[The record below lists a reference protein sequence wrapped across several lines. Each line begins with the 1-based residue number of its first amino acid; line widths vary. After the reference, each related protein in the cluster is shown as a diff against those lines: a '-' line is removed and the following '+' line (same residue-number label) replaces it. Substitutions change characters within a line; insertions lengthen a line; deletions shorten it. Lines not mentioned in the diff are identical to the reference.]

1 VPASGARVPEGVDE
15 TVPSVARIYDYLL
28 GGKDNYAVDR
38 AAAAQFIEL
47 VPEVPRIA
55 RSNRQFLA
63 RTVRFLAESGIRQ
76 FIDLGAG
83 LPTSPNVHEVARSV
97 IPDARVAYVDHDP
110 VVLAYGNALFA
121 TGDGVI
127 VVDADVRQPDAV
139 LGDPR
144 LRELID
150 FSEPFAVL
158 LLALMH
164 FISDEQNPNQIVAG
178 YRDRLP
184 PGGYLVISVGS
195 SEGSLPGEDD
205 GGKLAEI
212 YRRAGTP
219 IVGRSPDEVMAWFE
233 GCELEEPGLVQLPEW
248 RPDNWAEARTT
259 RIHMLGA
266 VGRKL

>member
-1 VPASGARVPEGVDE
+1 MPASGSRVPEGVDE

-63 RTVRFLAESGIRQ
+63 RTVRFLAQAGIRQ

-83 LPTSPNVHEVARSV
+83 LPTSPNVHDVARSV

-121 TGDGVI
+121 TDDGVI
-127 VVDADVRQPDAV
+127 VVDADARKPGAV
-139 LGDPR
+139 FADPG
-144 LRELID
+144 LAELID

-158 LLALMH
+158 LLALLH
-164 FISDEQNPNQIVAG
+164 FVPDEDDPNGMVAG

-184 PGGYLVISVGS
+184 PGGYLVVSVGS
-195 SEGSLPGEDD
+195 SEEGLAGD
-205 GGKLAEI
+205 GNEKLREL
-212 YRRAGTP
+212 YRTAGTP
-219 IVGRSPDEVMAWFE
+219 IVGRSRQEVMAWFE

-259 RIHMLGA
+259 KVHLLGA

>member
-1 VPASGARVPEGVDE
+1 MPASQARVPEGVDE
-15 TVPSVARIYDYLL
+15 TIPSVARIYDYLL

-63 RTVRFLAESGIRQ
+63 RTVRFLAEAGISQ

-83 LPTSPNVHEVARSV
+83 LPTAPNVHEVARSV

-121 TGDGVI
+121 TDDGII
-127 VVDADVRQPDAV
+127 VVNADARRPDVV
-139 LGDPR
+139 LNDSR

-150 FSEPFAVL
+150 FSQPFAVL

-164 FISDEQNPNQIVAG
+164 FISDEQNPSQMVAG

-195 SEGSLPGEDD
+195 SEGELTDGDD
-205 GGKLAEI
+205 EKLAEL

-219 IVGRSPDEVMAWFE
+219 IIGRSPEEVMAWFE
-233 GCELEEPGLVQLPEW
+233 GCELEEPGLVQLPQW
-248 RPDNWAEARTT
+248 RPENWAEARTT

>member
-1 VPASGARVPEGVDE
+1 MPASGARVPEGVDQ

-38 AAAAQFIEL
+38 AAAAQFIEM

-63 RTVRFLAESGIRQ
+63 RAVRFLAESGIRQ

-121 TGDGVI
+121 TDDGVI
-127 VVDADVRQPDAV
+127 VINADIRQPAAV

-144 LRELID
+144 LQELID

-164 FISDEQNPNQIVAG
+164 FISDEEHPDQLVAG

-195 SEGSLPGEDD
+195 SEGSLSGGDD
-205 GGKLAEI
+205 EKLAEV

-219 IVGRSPDEVMAWFE
+219 IVGRSPAEVMAWFE
-233 GCELEEPGLVQLPEW
+233 GCELEEPGLVQLPLW
-248 RPDNWAEARTT
+248 RPENWAEARTT

>member
-1 VPASGARVPEGVDE
+1 MPASEARVPEGVDE
-15 TVPSVARIYDYLL
+15 TVPSVARIYDFLL

-63 RTVRFLAESGIRQ
+63 RTVRFLAEAGIRQ

-83 LPTSPNVHEVARSV
+83 LPTTPNVHEVARAV
-97 IPDARVAYVDHDP
+97 VPDARVAYVDHDP

-121 TGDGVI
+121 TDDGVI
-127 VVDADVRQPDAV
+127 VINADARRPDLV
-139 LGDPR
+139 FNDPR
-144 LRELID
+144 LQELID
-150 FSEPFAVL
+150 FSQPFAVL

-164 FISDEQNPNQIVAG
+164 FISDEQNPSQMVAG

-195 SEGSLPGEDD
+195 SEGGLPGEGDER
-205 GGKLAEI
+205 LAEL

-219 IVGRSPDEVMAWFE
+219 IVGRSPAEVMAWFE
-233 GCELEEPGLVQLPEW
+233 GCELVEPGLVQLPQW
-248 RPDNWAEARTT
+248 RPENWAEARTT